1 MKKKIAIMLGLI
13 LTISSLAGC
22 GGTSGGTASDAEKT
36 STETEEAGG
45 EADTEAETS
54 AAADTDVETS
64 AAADTEADTS
74 AAADTDSILK
84 DGNVVTLKVVCP
96 SGIASP
102 GSKQEVEAAINEI
115 IAPYVDAEI
124 EFEFLEWGVYQEQKN
139 LILSSGEDYALV
151 FTYDSSRNYATSHQ
165 VLDITDLLQTYA
177 PGLTEIMGNY
187 FDACKI
193 GGRMY
198 GVPTF
203 HEYASRHG
211 ITGMTSVLNE
221 LSIDPESIKT
231 WDDVDEM
238 LAEVHEAYPDMN
250 CLIPVDGNMII
261 SDGWSRAKFSTI
273 IEGVGVYADGDPLNV
288 VNIYATPEYMD
299 EVAKRTYEW
308 NQKGYVIADASTIPE
323 TRQELL
329 AAGNSFAF
337 CGGIHPGTKT
347 QEAKNAGV
355 DVTTMP
361 IDRPVL
367 NTSSVDF
374 AQYMVPTACSSPEK
388 AVKLLDLM
396 YTNPDIVNLIS
407 YGIEGKDYEIKD
419 AEKNIIGYPE
429 GVDASSVG
437 WNNETWLVGNGA
449 LGYVW
454 ETDDPDIWEQYK
466 DLNENSVKSC
476 IFGFTFDPENVK
488 TQVTAIQN
496 VVNKYKSTIG
506 CGLADP
512 EESVAKFVEELENA
526 GINDVIEEV
535 KKQIQV
541 WMDTNS

>member
-1 MKKKIAIMLGLI
+1 MCAWHDMAGREGGRGMKKKLAMMLGLI
-13 LTISSLAGC
+13 LTIGSLAGC
-22 GGTSGGTASDAEKT
+22 GGTKDANTTADTKTAE
-36 STETEEAGG
+36 ETEETVVAEEGEGQAQG
-45 EADTEAETS
+45 EADAQ
-54 AAADTDVETS
+54 ADTDNV
-64 AAADTEADTS
+64 
-74 AAADTDSILK
+74 LK

-96 SGIASP
+96 GGTASP

-115 IAPYVDAEI
+115 IAPVMDAVI
-124 EFEFLEWGVYQEQKN
+124 EFEFLEWGVFQEQKN

-151 FTYDSSRNYATSHQ
+151 FTFDSSRNYATSHQ
-165 VLDITDLLQTYA
+165 VLDITDLLPVYA
-177 PGLTEIMGNY
+177 PGLTEEMQNY

-211 ITGMTSVLNE
+211 ITGMTSVLDE

-231 WDDVDEM
+231 WDDVDAM
-238 LAEVHEAYPDMN
+238 LAKVHEAHPDMN
-250 CLIPVDGNMII
+250 CLIPVDTNKII
-261 SDGWSRAKFSTI
+261 SGAWYNAKISQI
-273 IEGVGVYADGDPLNV
+273 IDGVGVYVEGDPLNV
-288 VNIYATPEYMD
+288 VNMYATPEYMD
-299 EVAKRTYEW
+299 EVAKRVYDW

-323 TRQELL
+323 VRQELL

-374 AQYMVPTACSSPEK
+374 AQYMVPTACSTPEK

-419 AEKNIIGYPE
+419 AEKNIVGYPA
-429 GVDASSVG
+429 GVDSSSVG

-476 IFGFTFDPENVK
+476 IFGFTFDPSNVK

-496 VVNKYKSTIG
+496 VVSKYGATIG
-506 CGLADP
+506 CGYADP
-512 EESVAKFVEELENA
+512 EESVAKFVEELEAA
-526 GINDVIEEV
+526 GINDVIEEA
-535 KKQIQV
+535 KTQIQA
-541 WMDTNS
+541 WMDANG